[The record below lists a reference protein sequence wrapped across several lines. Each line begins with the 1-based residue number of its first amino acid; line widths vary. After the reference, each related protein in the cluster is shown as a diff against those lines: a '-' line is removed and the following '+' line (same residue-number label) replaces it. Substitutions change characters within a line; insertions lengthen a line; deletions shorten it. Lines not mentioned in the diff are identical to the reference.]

1 MSADATIYIVDD
13 DIAMRDS
20 LALLLGLKG
29 FRTQIFASAE
39 NLLAAYSP
47 NWFGCML
54 VDVRMLGMDGLQL
67 QAELR
72 RRECSVPVVIMTAY
86 GDVSTARAALKAGA
100 EDFLEKPFD
109 DSVLIDVLQSA
120 LDAQAPLRQSAPR
133 AKEVPQ
139 LTTREQQVADMARAG
154 LQVKQIAAKLHI
166 SPRTVEVYKS
176 RMSQKLRGLE
186 DDPASSSD
194 A

>member
-1 MSADATIYIVDD
+1 MSTDATIYIVDD

-39 NLLAAYSP
+39 NLLAAYSS

-54 VDVRMLGMDGLQL
+54 VDVRMPGMDGLQL
-67 QAELR
+67 HAELS
-72 RRECSVPVVIMTAY
+72 RRECTVPIVIMTAY
-86 GDVSTARAALKAGA
+86 GDVATARGALKAGA
-100 EDFLEKPFD
+100 EDFLEKPVD
-109 DSVLIDVLQSA
+109 DSVLIDVLQTA
-120 LDAQAPLRQSAPR
+120 IDAQALRNAAPR

-139 LTTREQQVADMARAG
+139 LTTREQQVLDMVRAG
-154 LQVKQIAAKLHI
+154 LQVKQIAEKLEI

-176 RMSQKLRGLE
+176 RMNQKLRGLG
-186 DDPASSSD
+186 DDPTSSSD
-194 A
+194 V

>member
-39 NLLAAYSP
+39 NLLAAYDP

-54 VDVRMLGMDGLQL
+54 VDVRMPGIDGLQL
-67 QAELR
+67 HAELC
-72 RRECSVPVVIMTAY
+72 RRECAVPVVIMTAY
-86 GDVSTARAALKAGA
+86 GDIATARGALKAGV
-100 EDFLEKPFD
+100 EDFLEKPVD
-109 DSVLIDVLQSA
+109 DSVLIDVLQTA
-120 LDAQAPLRQSAPR
+120 IDAQAALRQAAARTTGLPS
-133 AKEVPQ
+133 
-139 LTTREQQVADMARAG
+139 LTTREQQVLDMVRAG
-154 LQVKQIAAKLHI
+154 MQVKQIAEKLQI

-176 RMSQKLRGLE
+176 RMNQKLRSLD
-186 DDPASSSD
+186 DDPTSS
-194 A
+194 

>member
-54 VDVRMLGMDGLQL
+54 VDVRMPGMDGLQL
-67 QAELR
+67 HAELC
-72 RRECSVPVVIMTAY
+72 RRECAVPIVIMTAY
-86 GDVSTARAALKAGA
+86 GDVATARGALKAGA
-100 EDFLEKPFD
+100 EDFLEKPVD
-109 DSVLIDVLQSA
+109 DSVLIDVLQTA
-120 LDAQAPLRQSAPR
+120 IDAQAALRQAAPT
-133 AKEVPQ
+133 AVELPQ
-139 LTTREQQVADMARAG
+139 LTTREQQVLEMVRAG
-154 LQVKQIAAKLHI
+154 LQVKQIAEKLQI

-176 RMSQKLRGLE
+176 RMSQKMRSL
-186 DDPASSSD
+186 DDPKSFPTRD
-194 A
+194 

>member
-54 VDVRMLGMDGLQL
+54 VDVRMPGMDGLQL
-67 QAELR
+67 QAELC
-72 RRECSVPVVIMTAY
+72 RRECAIPVVIMTAY
-86 GDVSTARAALKAGA
+86 GDVATARAALKGGA

-120 LDAQAPLRQSAPR
+120 IDAQAPLRQSAPR

-139 LTTREQQVADMARAG
+139 LTTREQQVSDMARAG
-154 LQVKQIAAKLHI
+154 LQVKQIAEKLGI

-176 RMSQKLRGLE
+176 RMNQKLRGLG
-186 DDPASSSD
+186 DDPTSSSD
-194 A
+194 V

>member
-39 NLLAAYSP
+39 NLLAAYNP

-54 VDVRMLGMDGLQL
+54 IDVRMPGMDGLQL
-67 QAELR
+67 HAELC
-72 RRECSVPVVIMTAY
+72 RRECTVPVVIMTAY
-86 GDVSTARAALKAGA
+86 GDIATARGALKAGA
-100 EDFLEKPFD
+100 EDFLEKPVD
-109 DSVLIDVLQSA
+109 DSVLIDVLQTA
-120 LDAQAPLRQSAPR
+120 IDAQAALRQAAGRGAGLPS
-133 AKEVPQ
+133 
-139 LTTREQQVADMARAG
+139 LTTREQQVLEMVRAG
-154 LQVKQIAAKLHI
+154 MQVKQIAEKLQI

-176 RMSQKLRGLE
+176 RMNQKLRGLG

>member
-39 NLLAAYSP
+39 NLLAAYSS

-54 VDVRMLGMDGLQL
+54 VDVRMPGMDGLQL
-67 QAELR
+67 HAELS
-72 RRECSVPVVIMTAY
+72 RRECTVPIVIMTAY
-86 GDVSTARAALKAGA
+86 GDVATARGALKAGA
-100 EDFLEKPFD
+100 EDFLEKPVD
-109 DSVLIDVLQSA
+109 DSVLIDVLQTA
-120 LDAQAPLRQSAPR
+120 IDAQALRNAAPR
-133 AKEVPQ
+133 AKEMPQ
-139 LTTREQQVADMARAG
+139 LTTREQQVLEMVRAG
-154 LQVKQIAAKLHI
+154 LQVKQIAEKLEI

-176 RMSQKLRGLE
+176 RMNQKLRGLG
-186 DDPASSSD
+186 DDPSSPTD
-194 A
+194 V

>member
-54 VDVRMLGMDGLQL
+54 VDVRMPGMDGLQL
-67 QAELR
+67 HAELC
-72 RRECSVPVVIMTAY
+72 RRECAVPIVIMTAY
-86 GDVSTARAALKAGA
+86 GDVATARGALKAGA
-100 EDFLEKPFD
+100 EDFLEKPVD
-109 DSVLIDVLQSA
+109 DSVLIDVLQTA
-120 LDAQAPLRQSAPR
+120 IDAQAALRQAAPT
-133 AKEVPQ
+133 AVDLPQ
-139 LTTREQQVADMARAG
+139 LTTREQQVLEMVRAG
-154 LQVKQIAAKLHI
+154 LQVKQIAEKLQI

-176 RMSQKLRGLE
+176 RMSQKLRSL
-186 DDPASSSD
+186 DDPKSFPTRD
-194 A
+194 